1 MKRTIFLSAAII
13 CGLVSCSKEYTTITN
28 QNANAIVYTATIV
41 DAEETKTS
49 IDRVSGKVS
58 WNDGDEITVTDGTS
72 SAVYVAKVSEN
83 DSSIAE
89 FSLKSGESA
98 PKGEIKGATYGDVN
112 NQHYDPLHVGSNCPM
127 RSGAPEGTQLKF
139 TNTCGVLSIQAKSS
153 GINLK
158 KIIVDNYTLNIDS
171 KNISSES
178 VFDIALPEGEYSS
191 LTIKFISAE
200 NKLCEKVYKSGNF
213 SIGKNKLKRLTF
225 SSDLV
230 FNTYEPLQGEF
241 TINNKGDKV
250 KFAPGNVWKDSEGNT
265 LFEANQYDFHSVPE
279 QHAVV
284 NGVETTTADGE
295 VGLFSH
301 AEATAMSFNSYRLLT
316 YAEWTYIIN
325 GNSYRKNIDRY
336 AMVIVNGYPGILLF
350 PDIFSWPEGVT
361 KPNPQYINAFI
372 NGDSWSDNATSYD
385 IANFAKL
392 ENAGAVFIAALGDVD
407 HQGTFKFYSATYR
420 RQGGMDISYGR
431 YITSDG
437 ATNPLFFNPYQ
448 LNNSWVN
455 AASKVCVRFVTPIN

>member
-13 CGLVSCSKEYTTITN
+13 CGLVSCSKENTTITN

-41 DAEETKTS
+41 DAEEAKTS

-72 SAVYVAKVSEN
+72 SAVYVAKVSGN

-98 PKGEIKGATYGDVN
+98 PEGEITGATYGDVN
-112 NQHYDPLHVGSNCPM
+112 NQYYNPLHVGSNCPM

-191 LTIKFISAE
+191 LSIKFISAE
-200 NKLCEKVYKSGNF
+200 NKLCEKVYKSDNF

-241 TINNKGDKV
+241 TIDNNGNKV
-250 KFAPGNVWKDSEGNT
+250 KFAPGNVWKDSNSNT

-284 NGVETTTADGE
+284 NGVVTTTANGE

-316 YAEWTYIIN
+316 KAEWLFIIN
-325 GNSYRKNIDRY
+325 GGNTYRKNIDRY

-361 KPNPQYINAFI
+361 RANKINECI
-372 NGDSWSDNATSYD
+372 NGYSWSTNATSYG
-385 IANFAKL
+385 IADFAKL
-392 ENAGAVFIAALGDVD
+392 ENAGAVFIAALGEVD
-407 HQGTFKFYSATYR
+407 DKGTFRFYSATY
-420 RQGGMDISYGR
+420 QSKGGTDFTFGK
-431 YITSDG
+431 YITSDD
-437 ATNPLFFNPYQ
+437 ANYQFYFTAAQVKTN
-448 LNNSWVN
+448 WAN
-455 AASKVCVRFVTPIN
+455 ANSKVCVRFVKP